1 MTTRGKHLL
10 LTIFAGLLIAL
21 YIGLLHLF
29 TARGTPSLSGAAL
42 AVGPFALTGFWLAWQ
57 SRHRLPGLAVWLLA
71 MAALVVWRTPLA
83 SNFAYVNLIQ
93 HAGTFGT
100 LSAVFGRTLAAGRT
114 PMVSMFA
121 EAVHGPLVPGLAR
134 YTRRVT
140 IAWTL
145 VFAAMTGLS
154 LALFASGHIAAW
166 SLFANVLTPV
176 IIPAVFL
183 IEYLIRRT
191 TLPPELQ
198 TGLVDSIRSA
208 WPAFDRWSSADDE
221 PARPAERHP

>member
-1 MTTRGKHLL
+1 MTPRGKQRL
-10 LTIFAGLLIAL
+10 LTIGAGLLIAL

-29 TARGTPSLSGAAL
+29 TARGTPSLAGAAL
-42 AVGPFALTGFWLAWQ
+42 AVGPFVLMGFWLAWQ
-57 SRHRLPGLAVWLLA
+57 SRHRSVALGAWLLA
-71 MAALVVWRTPLA
+71 IGALVVWRQPLA

-100 LSAVFGRTLAAGRT
+100 LSAVFGRTLAAGRK

-134 YTRRVT
+134 YTRGVT
-140 IAWTL
+140 VAWTL
-145 VFAAMTGLS
+145 VFAAMTLLS

-183 IEYLIRRT
+183 IEYLVRRT

-208 WPAFDRWSSADDE
+208 WPAFDRWSSAQDDTAS
-221 PARPAERHP
+221 PSERHP